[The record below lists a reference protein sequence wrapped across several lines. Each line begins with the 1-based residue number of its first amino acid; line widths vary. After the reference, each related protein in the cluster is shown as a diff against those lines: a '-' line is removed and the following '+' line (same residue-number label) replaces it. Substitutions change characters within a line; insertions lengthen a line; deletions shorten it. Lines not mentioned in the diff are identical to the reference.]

1 MTSQHANWSNAAD
14 FVAGRQSQFE
24 SPHLVA
30 INMTQ
35 QVCLFCFQATV
46 VIASFFCVGIRRC
59 DAIELPQSPTVDHQL
74 AELIQPLIDAHD
86 GKIGMAIKH
95 LGNGKGFVFRSDE
108 PMPTASLIKM
118 AVMVTAYHQIN
129 AGTLSRTLPIAL
141 KEQDK
146 VPGSGILTDHFSEG
160 TQLSLRDTIRLMM
173 AYSDNTA
180 TNLVVDQIGLPS
192 TATLMKSLQLPH
204 TQLHSKV
211 YRRDTS
217 VDLQRSKQFGLGS
230 TTASETIAMLEW
242 IDRGEIIN
250 REICDEMLEHLYAN
264 QDTSKLAR
272 SLPAKVRIAH
282 KSGDVNASRCDAGLI
297 DGPEGRIAICVLTD
311 ENADRSWSDD
321 NAALKLI
328 GEIAAVTY
336 RHYYPEA
343 FNAASS
349 IDGNSDNL
357 RIGSGGLAVE
367 SIQRTLNA
375 KLVPSP
381 QLDIDG
387 DFGPATEQAVMR
399 FQESAGLAAS
409 GIVDAATKA
418 ALGILVTTDA
428 DTVAPLAIEDTA
440 DTEKTLETLDGP
452 PVVSC
457 KAWAIADVQSA
468 ELLFENHGNKRLDN
482 ASTTKLMTAWLVAKL
497 AETDRSILD
506 ETITFSKRADETIG
520 STAGIRAGERVRA
533 GDLLYGLLLPS
544 GNDASVA
551 LAEHFGNRFASP
563 SDDAKENV
571 SAEESYNLFVKA
583 MNDEAQALG
592 LTQTGYANPH
602 GLTANGHGASA
613 ADLCK
618 LAAKVLHNPTLAP
631 IVSTRRYNYQVQTAD
646 GGLRDIVWRNTNQ
659 LLAIEGYDGLK
670 TGTTT
675 AAGACLVAS
684 GNRDGK
690 RLIVVVLGASGSE
703 ARYADS
709 RNLFRW
715 AWAKIEKQ

>member
-1 MTSQHANWSNAAD
+1 MVGLLGLSINRCNAID
-14 FVAGRQSQFE
+14 
-24 SPHLVA
+24 
-30 INMTQ
+30 
-35 QVCLFCFQATV
+35 
-46 VIASFFCVGIRRC
+46 
-59 DAIELPQSPTVDHQL
+59 LPQPPAVDHQL

-86 GKIGMAIKH
+86 GKIGLAIKH
-95 LGNGKGFVFRSDE
+95 LGNGKGFAYRSDE
-108 PMPTASLIKM
+108 PMPTASLIKT

-129 AGTLSRTLPIAL
+129 DGKLSRTQTIPL
-141 KEQDK
+141 KESDK
-146 VPGSGILTDHFSEG
+146 VPGSGILTQHFSEG
-160 TQLSLRDTIRLMM
+160 TELSLRDAIRLMM

-217 VDLQRSKQFGLGS
+217 IDLQRSQQFGLGS
-230 TTASETIAMLEW
+230 TTAAESIAMLEW

-264 QDTSKLAR
+264 QDASKLAR
-272 SLPAKVRIAH
+272 SLPAKVRVAH

-297 DGPEGRIAICVLTD
+297 DGPDGRIAICVLTD

-321 NAALKLI
+321 NAALKLM
-328 GEIAAVTY
+328 GEIAATTY
-336 RHYYPEA
+336 RHYYPSA
-343 FNAASS
+343 FNAASTT
-349 IDGNSDNL
+349 DQNSKDL
-357 RIGSGGLAVE
+357 RIGSGGLEVE

-399 FQESAGLAAS
+399 FQESAGLTAT
-409 GIVDAATKA
+409 GIVDNVTKK
-418 ALGILVTTDA
+418 ALGTLI
-428 DTVAPLAIEDTA
+428 TA
-440 DTEKTLETLDGP
+440 ENVIAQTETKDEPSEKEKTQETLDGP
-452 PVVSC
+452 PIVSC
-457 KAWAIADVQSA
+457 KAWAIADGESG
-468 ELLFENHGNKRLDN
+468 ELLFENQGNKRLDN

-497 AETDRSILD
+497 AEADPTVLD
-506 ETITFSKRADETIG
+506 ETITFSKRADETTG
-520 STAGIRAGERVRA
+520 STAAIRAGERVRA

-551 LAEHFGNRFASP
+551 LAEHFGNRFASSLGTP
-563 SDDAKENV
+563 DETI
-571 SAEESYNLFVKA
+571 SAEESYDLFVKA

-592 LTQTGYANPH
+592 LKQTAYANPH
-602 GLTANGHGASA
+602 GLTEKGHGASA
-613 ADLCK
+613 GDLCQ
-618 LAAKVLHNPTLAP
+618 LAIKVLHNPTLAP
-631 IVSTRRYNYQVQTAD
+631 IVSTRRYDYNVQAAD
-646 GGLRDIVWRNTNQ
+646 GGSRDIVWRNTNQ
-659 LLAIEGYDGLK
+659 LLDIEGYDGLK

-690 RLIVVVLGASGSE
+690 RLVVVVLGSSGSD

-715 AWAKIEKQ
+715 AWQEIAKR

>member
-1 MTSQHANWSNAAD
+1 M
-14 FVAGRQSQFE
+14 
-24 SPHLVA
+24 PHP
-30 INMTQ
+30 
-35 QVCLFCFQATV
+35 VCLFCFKAT
-46 VIASFFCVGIRRC
+46 IAIAGFLCVWAIRS
-59 DAIELPQSPTVDHQL
+59 DANELPQPPTVDRRL

-86 GKIGMAIKH
+86 GKIGLAIKH
-95 LGNGKGFVFRSDE
+95 LGNGNGFVYRADD

-118 AVMVTAYHQIN
+118 AVMVTAYDQIH

-146 VPGSGILTDHFSEG
+146 VPGSGILTAHFSEG
-160 TQLSLRDTIRLMM
+160 TQLSLRDAIRLMM

-180 TNLVVDQIGLPS
+180 TNLVVDQISLPA
-192 TATLMKSLQLPH
+192 TATLMKSLNLPN

-217 VDLQRSKQFGLGS
+217 IDLERSKQFGLGS
-230 TTASETIAMLEW
+230 TTAAETIAMLEW
-242 IDRGEIIN
+242 IDRGQIIN

-264 QDTSKLAR
+264 QDSSKLAR
-272 SLPAKVRIAH
+272 SLPAKVRVAH
-282 KSGDVNASRCDAGLI
+282 KSGDVNASRCDAGLV
-297 DGPEGRIAICVLTD
+297 DGPQGRIAICVLTD
-311 ENADRSWSDD
+311 ENADRSWSDN
-321 NAALKLI
+321 NAALKLM

-349 IDGNSDNL
+349 VDGTEKHL
-357 RIGSGGLAVE
+357 RIGSGGLEVE

-387 DFGPATEQAVMR
+387 DFGSATEQAMMR
-399 FQESAGLAAS
+399 FQESAGLTAT
-409 GIVDAATKA
+409 GIVDEATKA
-418 ALGILVTTDA
+418 ALGAPVATESAAAT
-428 DTVAPLAIEDTA
+428 APLIDEAA
-440 DTEKTLETLDGP
+440 DKEKAKETLDGP

-457 KAWAIADVQSA
+457 KAWAIADAQSGD
-468 ELLFENHGNKRLDN
+468 LLFEYQGNKRLDN

-497 AETDRSILD
+497 AAVDPSILD
-506 ETITFSKRADETIG
+506 ESITFSKRADETSG
-520 STAGIRAGERVRA
+520 STAGIRTGEKVRV

-551 LAEHFGNRFASP
+551 LAEHFGSRFALP
-563 SDDAKENV
+563 TDDAPKNL
-571 SAEESYNLFVKA
+571 SAEESYDMFVKA
-583 MNDEAQALG
+583 MNEEAQALG
-592 LTQTGYANPH
+592 LKQTGYANPH
-602 GLTANGHGASA
+602 GLTAKGHGASA
-613 ADLCK
+613 VDLCQ
-618 LAAKVLHNPTLAP
+618 LAAKVLQDPTLAP
-631 IVSTRRYNYQVQTAD
+631 IISNRRYLYKVQTSD
-646 GGLRDIVWRNTNQ
+646 GGSRDLVWRNTNQ
-659 LLAIEGYDGLK
+659 LLDIEGYDGLK
-670 TGTTT
+670 TGTTN

-715 AWAKIEKQ
+715 AWAEIGKR